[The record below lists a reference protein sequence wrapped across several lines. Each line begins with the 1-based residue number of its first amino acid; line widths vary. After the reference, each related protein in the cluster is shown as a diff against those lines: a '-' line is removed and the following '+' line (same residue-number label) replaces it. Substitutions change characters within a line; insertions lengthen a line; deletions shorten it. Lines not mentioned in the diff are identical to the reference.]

1 MLKLSRDAAKV
12 LNEARLEAEVPRN
25 YGLRI
30 FFDAGPGGA
39 DLAIAFAAGPERDDQ
54 VSEQDGLPVFVSRDI
69 AEPLEDAVL
78 DIETTDTGVSLVIKM
93 DDEADEIVD
102 TRHDR
107 ETPKTSP
114 ERLN

>member
-1 MLKLSRDAAKV
+1 MARTWRSRSPPD
-12 LNEARLEAEVPRN
+12 RR
-25 YGLRI
+25 GTTRC
-30 FFDAGPGGA
+30 
-39 DLAIAFAAGPERDDQ
+39 
-54 VSEQDGLPVFVSRDI
+54 EQDGLPVFVSRGI

-93 DDEADEIVD
+93 DDEADEMVD
-102 TRHDR
+102 TGHDA